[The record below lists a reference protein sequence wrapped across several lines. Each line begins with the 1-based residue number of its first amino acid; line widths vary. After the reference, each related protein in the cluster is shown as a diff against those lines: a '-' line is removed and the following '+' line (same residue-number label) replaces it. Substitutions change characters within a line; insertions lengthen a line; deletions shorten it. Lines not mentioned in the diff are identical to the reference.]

1 LVLKVGLVSNEEK
14 DCIFFSICL
23 NFVHP
28 ELADVFET
36 QWIGEVEDEKDSLAA
51 SVVGAGDRSK
61 TFLASSVPD
70 LEFHIFLI
78 NFDGLE
84 AKVDSDCS

>member
-1 LVLKVGLVSNEEK
+1 MHLFQHMSKLL
-14 DCIFFSICL
+14 
-23 NFVHP
+23 VHP

-36 QWIGEVEDEKDSLAA
+36 QWIGEVEDEKDSAA

-70 LEFHIFLI
+70 LEFHI
-78 NFDGLE
+78 
-84 AKVDSDCS
+84 S